1 MANILLL
8 DDDAD
13 FAAALARSLM
23 QEGYGISVAGSVRE
37 ALERLRSRKG
47 IDLVIADLH
56 LCRESGIDLVAEMN
70 NCPSSVPVV
79 LLSASPDAS
88 SYLDALRLGAYEYL
102 SKPLDLAEL
111 QHVVRRALRPL
122 GRTA

>member
-13 FAAALARSLM
+13 FAAALARSLT
-23 QEGYGISVAGSVRE
+23 QEGHGISVAGSVRE
-37 ALERLRSRKG
+37 ALDQLRSRTG
-47 IDLVIADLH
+47 VDLVIADLH
-56 LCRESGIDLVAEMN
+56 LCRESGIDLVAEMSRW
-70 NCPSSVPVV
+70 PSGAPVI

-102 SKPLDLAEL
+102 SKPLDLTEL
-111 QHVVRRALRPL
+111 RHVLRRALSPL